1 LNKPADLVQNPLP
14 TDQDTTQL
22 LIGELCDTLAGYL
35 DAAHI
40 AEIRRACDF
49 STAAHTGQTRQSGEP
64 YIQHPLAVARILA
77 DMRMDHQ
84 SILAAILHDVIEDT
98 PTAKEQ
104 LVSQFGE
111 EVAELVDGVSK
122 LTQIRFSSKAEA
134 QAENF
139 RKMMLAMVRD
149 IRVILVKFADRLHNM
164 RTLGALPP
172 AKRRRISRETLEI
185 YVPIA
190 NRLGMNAIRLELE
203 DLGFAGLYPIRYRV
217 LTEAIRKSRGNR
229 KEVVQKIQAVM
240 EQRLQEDGLPAR
252 VMGRE
257 KHLYSIYRKMRQ
269 KNLPFSEVFD
279 VYAFRIM
286 VDKVDTCYRALGA
299 VHNLY
304 KPVPGKFK
312 DYIAIPK
319 ANGYQSLHTVL
330 FGPYGVPI
338 EVQIRSE
345 DMDRVA
351 EAGIAAH
358 WLYKSGDS
366 SGASAQARAR
376 EWLRGLLEM
385 QKNAGNS
392 MEFLENVK
400 IDLFPDE
407 VYVFTPKGEIMKL
420 PRGATAVDFAYT
432 VHTDVGNTCVA
443 AKIDRRL
450 APLRSPLSNGQ
461 TVEIITAPGARP
473 NPAWLSFVV
482 TGKARANI
490 RHYLKNLKREE
501 AIQLGRRLLEKALV
515 GSPLSFEQLP
525 TARWEA
531 AVKELKFANLDDLLE
546 SIGLG
551 NRMASLVARYL
562 VTETDVQ
569 DKASGK
575 RSAALKKVFTRY
587 VPAWLRGGDR
597 NHSRPLAIKGTEGMV
612 VTYAKCCRPIPGDPI
627 VGFVTAG
634 RGIVIHV
641 ENCKNL
647 TEYRNLPEKWLDV
660 AWESEV
666 QGEFPV
672 EIRMEVANQRGALAT
687 VAAAVAEMDA
697 NIDNVTME
705 EKDGRYSTLTLL
717 IEVHDRR
724 HLARVMRR
732 VRSIDMV
739 AKITRTRG

>member
-1 LNKPADLVQNPLP
+1 
-14 TDQDTTQL
+14 
-22 LIGELCDTLAGYL
+22 
-35 DAAHI
+35 
-40 AEIRRACDF
+40 
-49 STAAHTGQTRQSGEP
+49 
-64 YIQHPLAVARILA
+64 
-77 DMRMDHQ
+77 
-84 SILAAILHDVIEDT
+84 
-98 PTAKEQ
+98 
-104 LVSQFGE
+104 
-111 EVAELVDGVSK
+111 
-122 LTQIRFSSKAEA
+122 
-134 QAENF
+134 
-139 RKMMLAMVRD
+139 VRD

-164 RTLGALPP
+164 RTLAALSP

-203 DLGFAGLYPIRYRV
+203 DLGFAGLYPNRYRV
-217 LTEAIRKSRGNR
+217 LNEAIKKSRGNR
-229 KEVVQKIQAVM
+229 KEVVQKIQAIM
-240 EQRLQEDGLPAR
+240 EQRLQEEGLPAR
-252 VMGRE
+252 VVGRE
-257 KHLYSIYRKMRQ
+257 KHLYSIYRKMRR
-269 KNLPFSEVFD
+269 KNLSFSEVFD

-286 VDKVDTCYRALGA
+286 VDKVDTCYRVLGA

-345 DMDRVA
+345 DMDKVA

-358 WLYKSGDS
+358 WLYKSGDGG
-366 SGASAQARAR
+366 GASAQVRAR

-420 PRGATAVDFAYT
+420 PRGASAVDFAYS

-490 RHYLKNLKREE
+490 RNYLKNLKRDE
-501 AIQLGRRLLEKALV
+501 AIQLGRRLLEKALT

-525 TARWEA
+525 PARLEA
-531 AVKELKFANLDDLLE
+531 AVKELKFANMDDLLE

-562 VTETDVQ
+562 VT
-569 DKASGK
+569 DKDALGK
-575 RSAALKKVFTRY
+575 TSRRRSAALKKVFTRY

-597 NHSRPLAIKGTEGMV
+597 NPSRPLAIKGTEGMV

-666 QGEFPV
+666 QGDFPV

-687 VAAAVAEMDA
+687 VAAAVAEMEA

-705 EKDGRYSTLTLL
+705 ERDGRYSTLTLL

-724 HLARVMRR
+724 HLARIMRR
-732 VRSIDMV
+732 VRSIDIV